1 MLAVRNCCY
10 VAVCSAVRGAS
21 ASTGEERAGHIM
33 AAARLYLVVIII
45 MLKVMFAHS
54 YRENNQEHANVKN
67 TLMYSSVLNWRRNDT
82 AESLSLQSP

>member
-1 MLAVRNCCY
+1 
-10 VAVCSAVRGAS
+10 
-21 ASTGEERAGHIM
+21 M